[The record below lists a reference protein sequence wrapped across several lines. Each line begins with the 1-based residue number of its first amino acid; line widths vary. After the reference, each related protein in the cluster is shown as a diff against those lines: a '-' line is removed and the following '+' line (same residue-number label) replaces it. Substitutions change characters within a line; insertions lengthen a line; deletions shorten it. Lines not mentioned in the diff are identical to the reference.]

1 MAATAMDPV
10 DIANILAQELLY
22 QQVTLHIADS
32 IEYIRFCFFIFHAAW
47 HEIIFPNFSF
57 LLSKEKKNNNNS
69 RTLLHRKIVV
79 ITLILTIIYHKYT
92 YNLSI
97 TLKHI
102 FRFFLFT
109 TKLKRQCH

>member
-32 IEYIRFCFFIFHAAW
+32 IEYLYDFVFLFSMLHGMKLFFSIFLFYCPKKK
-47 HEIIFPNFSF
+47 IIIIV
-57 LLSKEKKNNNNS
+57 
-69 RTLLHRKIVV
+69 TLLHRKIVV
-79 ITLILTIIYHKYT
+79 ITVILTIIYHKYT

-97 TLKHI
+97 TLKHT
-102 FRFFLFT
+102 FRFFCLQ
-109 TKLKRQCH
+109 LN

>member
-32 IEYIRFCFFIFHAAW
+32 IEYLYDFVFLFSMLHGMKLFFSIFLFYCPKKK
-47 HEIIFPNFSF
+47 IIIIV
-57 LLSKEKKNNNNS
+57 
-69 RTLLHRKIVV
+69 TLLHRKIVV
-79 ITLILTIIYHKYT
+79 ITVILTIIYHKYT

-97 TLKHI
+97 TSIHSV
-102 FRFFLFT
+102 FFVYN
-109 TKLKRQCH
+109 